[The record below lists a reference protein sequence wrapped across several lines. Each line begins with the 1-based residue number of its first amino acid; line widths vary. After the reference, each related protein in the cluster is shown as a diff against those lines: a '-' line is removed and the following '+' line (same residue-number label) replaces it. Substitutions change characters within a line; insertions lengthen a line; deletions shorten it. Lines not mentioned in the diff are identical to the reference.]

1 MLKLKRISI
10 DSYKANFTLK
20 GAMDLIDVKFN
31 ITYQNKQRIF
41 NSSSSSSSSSEL
53 CEFFDL
59 IGLSDIMLVF
69 TNTINHLY
77 FNQDEHTQ

>member
-10 DSYKANFTLK
+10 DSCKANFTLK

-41 NSSSSSSSSSEL
+41 NSSSSSSSEL

-77 FNQDEHTQ
+77 FYQDEHTQ

>member
-31 ITYQNKQRIF
+31 ITYQNKQRILTAAAAAAANCVNF
-41 NSSSSSSSSSEL
+41 
-53 CEFFDL
+53 L
-59 IGLSDIMLVF
+59 I
-69 TNTINHLY
+69 
-77 FNQDEHTQ
+77 

>member
-41 NSSSSSSSSSEL
+41 NSSSSSSEL

-77 FNQDEHTQ
+77 FYQDEHTQ